1 MYVINRRGDTCRIAD
16 IKEGQ
21 IHSWPTNI
29 EPAAEGSRLQNF
41 ESRRLELVFLPT
53 TVTAPKFTM
62 AEGQFDLM

>member
-29 EPAAEGSRLQNF
+29 EPTAEGSRRQNF
-41 ESRRLELVFLPT
+41 EQHTLKTLSSY
-53 TVTAPKFTM
+53 
-62 AEGQFDLM
+62 